1 MFSVFHSFYLQNI
14 HNLAMLARSITC
26 VSTQSNTSTIHS
38 MLFVQKNSPLG
49 LGAGVGLTLGLGVGC
64 PGSGLGVTGGG
75 IEGAC
80 VW

>member
-1 MFSVFHSFYLQNI
+1 MTSVPTPSNFSFYV
-14 HNLAMLARSITC
+14 M
-26 VSTQSNTSTIHS
+26 
-38 MLFVQKNSPLG
+38 FVQRNSPLG

-64 PGSGLGVTGGG
+64 PGRGLGVTGGG

>member
-1 MFSVFHSFYLQNI
+1 MTSVPTPSNFSFYLMFAQ
-14 HNLAMLARSITC
+14 R
-26 VSTQSNTSTIHS
+26 
-38 MLFVQKNSPLG
+38 NSPLG

-64 PGSGLGVTGGG
+64 PGRGLGVTGGG

>member
-1 MFSVFHSFYLQNI
+1 
-14 HNLAMLARSITC
+14 MLHC
-26 VSTQSNTSTIHS
+26 
-38 MLFVQKNSPLG
+38 MFVQRNSPLG

-64 PGSGLGVTGGG
+64 CPGRGLGVTGGG